1 MLMLVISFTIYF
13 LSYIYVLTY
22 SMLNYSN
29 IFIYIYQELIPFISE
44 DDSEMKESSSA
55 DTEQSEVYKQV
66 AAEHLSLTQVS

>member
-44 DDSEMKESSSA
+44 DDSEMKESSA